1 MHSHSEFYTSQGLRI
16 GGRSGDTRPQIPA
29 WEDMMGGM
37 GGARGGAI
45 GSRDGGLEQEL
56 GTRFGFG
63 K

>member
-1 MHSHSEFYTSQGLRI
+1 
-16 GGRSGDTRPQIPA
+16 
-29 WEDMMGGM
+29 MGGM

-45 GSRDGGLEQEL
+45 GRCDGGLGQEL

>member
-1 MHSHSEFYTSQGLRI
+1 MHAHSEFYTSEGLGI
-16 GGRSGDTRPQIPA
+16 GGWFGGTLPQIPA

-45 GSRDGGLEQEL
+45 GSCDGGLGQEL